1 MHSSKRRGGFKR
13 GGPRIAMRLIRRIAA
28 SAGGGWSGAAAALIA
43 VALVALSVVAAL
55 APSTAQALADIPAS
69 FNQNVTVTRRD
80 IGASNRSPI
89 SNWYLSDGTWVVCG
103 EPFHG
108 TPDTGDVYG
117 PAVPV
122 SQFTY
127 DDTHDSGPVASAPW
141 VTGSSSFD
149 PHAMAY
155 AAAHAPTSALG
166 QATYGFSGRS
176 DQLVAAWEVTKHL
189 LMGASVEG
197 ESLMYNGGTY
207 TNIYRSTNDGS
218 TTGRVA
224 NAAEL
229 AKIQR
234 LVADARAHAGQSGW
248 WNDALWLRRNL
259 TDGSA
264 QNIFVII
271 PVKPDVRVTFTK
283 VSADAEFTAGN
294 DEYAYTGATYD
305 IYDASTDQKIATI
318 TTDESGQASYQLQ
331 QDKRYYAVE
340 TKAPQGF
347 KLNTERHYFT
357 TGSNNSSEELADS
370 PGAVRLT
377 IQKKDSATLD
387 AAQPGA
393 TLEGAEYRLTDANG
407 RVQTA
412 VTNEDGLLVFQD
424 IPFGTCTVVETK
436 APTGYKLDSTVHTY
450 TVSSEHMTASGI
462 VELEPEDDF
471 KESVIAFDIEV
482 AKFKGTD
489 ESWDE
494 GDGHEEPAAGV
505 RFEIVSNTTGKAVG
519 SITTGED
526 GFAETDGLWFGE
538 GERPEGV
545 SGALPYDA
553 AGYTV
558 REVDDTVPDGF
569 DKVGDWTISAEQMVD
584 GAKLRYILND
594 QAISTRIQIVKLDAE
609 TGQAVPL
616 AGFTFQVL
624 DANGDPVSM
633 TDSYPNPVELTEFTT
648 DESGCVTLPETLE
661 PGEYSVHEVAAAA
674 PYLTGGEDV
683 ALTVSGDHEDAAPT
697 AVIAYSDAQA
707 KGRATVAKLCSA
719 PDGSDEGHVHDEGCA
734 GELAGAEFDVV
745 AMEDVVSPDGTV
757 RATEGEV
764 VDHVATGEDGSATT
778 DELYLGDG
786 SATYAF
792 IETKAPKGHVLDAT
806 PHEFTLSYADDDT
819 ALVEVEVEAA
829 DAYTEVTIDKDIMGT
844 GHPLAGAAFQA
855 WEAGQE
861 IDAEPDDG
869 MAAAAV
875 RTEGEGAATLTEAV
889 DNASIE
895 ADVPEGYRLTVSRDG
910 YSADIEGSIAV
921 GPGAYEIALTDAEGE
936 AIDLEG
942 ESKLGVEA
950 GEAVKVSWSEP
961 FLFFGGLDISRG
973 RIERESYELRLDE
986 GSGALIATDV
996 PAGAYEL
1003 EIGGEG
1009 AGRVELTAGKTFF
1022 GSYADGDLSIE
1033 SHLLKPG
1040 EEHIEIVTGDDGTA
1054 AIRHLSPGSYRLEET
1069 DAPGGFLVDGG
1080 VRYFSVADDG
1090 LTEGL
1095 ESFPLEVEDDYTKI
1109 DLSKRDITNE
1119 DEVTGAKLAVICPDG
1134 GVVESWTSD
1143 GTDHRID
1150 ALEPGSYKLV
1160 ELMAPHGYDEA
1171 TAVDF
1176 TVEPTGEVQRVVMYD
1191 EPITVEG
1198 SIDKRQEVADP
1209 THPHT
1214 DADTGAARAEVS
1226 ASDDGS
1232 YDYSVDFRN
1241 ESSTWVDEFT
1251 VTDEISAASD
1261 GLAELTGIV
1270 TPVASEDYDGLLN
1283 VWCRTNTTPADYI
1296 DPSGANATRS
1306 DGHANPW
1313 LDHETTEEALG
1324 DDSRAIDYTG
1334 WRLWAQDVSATEATE
1349 LSVADLGLEEGERVI
1364 AVRLEYGRVEE
1375 GFSSR
1380 TDEWGRDDLKHER
1393 DDVDNVAP
1401 AHEGDELEGAE
1412 RAPLVLH
1419 MRVTDRYRASTEL
1432 VNSARV
1438 DLYRNG
1444 GNTTEDEDLEDH
1456 DSDRVEQASVETPS
1470 QDDAPPADS
1479 PGLTPLARTGA
1490 VSAAGVFA
1498 AIALAAGTGWWI
1510 LRHRDA
1516 ADQR

>member
-13 GGPRIAMRLIRRIAA
+13 GGPRIAMQLIRRIAT
-28 SAGGGWSGAAAALIA
+28 SAGGGWSGVAAALIA

-55 APSTAQALADIPAS
+55 APSTAQALADIPSS

-155 AAAHAPTSALG
+155 AAAYAPTSALG

-248 WNDALWLRRNL
+248 WDDALWLRRNL

-271 PVKPDVRVTFTK
+271 PVKPDVRITFTK

-294 DEYAYTGATYD
+294 DEYAYVGATYD
-305 IYDASTDQKIATI
+305 IYDASTGQKIASI
-318 TTDESGQASYQLQ
+318 TTDESGHASYQLQ

-357 TGSNNSSEELADS
+357 TGSSDSGEELADS

-377 IQKKDSATLD
+377 IQKRDSATLD

-407 RVQTA
+407 RVQIA
-412 VTNEDGLLVFQD
+412 VTNEDGLVVFQD

-450 TVSSEHMTASGI
+450 TVSSEQMTASGI

-482 AKFKGTD
+482 AKFKGAD

-494 GDGHEEPAAGV
+494 GDGHEAPAAGV

-569 DKVGDWTISAEQMVD
+569 DKVGDWTISAEQMAD

-594 QAISTRIQIVKLDAE
+594 QAISTRIQIVKQDAE

-616 AGFTFQVL
+616 AGFTFQIL
-624 DANGDPVSM
+624 DAKGDPVSM

-661 PGEYSVHEVAAAA
+661 PGEYSVHEVAAAP

-683 ALTVSGDHEDAAPT
+683 ALTVSGDHED
-697 AVIAYSDAQA
+697 
-707 KGRATVAKLCSA
+707 
-719 PDGSDEGHVHDEGCA
+719 
-734 GELAGAEFDVV
+734 
-745 AMEDVVSPDGTV
+745 VVSSDGTV
-757 RATEGEV
+757 RAKAGDV
-764 VDHVATGEDGSATT
+764 VDHVTTGEDGTATT

-792 IETKAPKGHVLDAT
+792 IETKAPEGHVLDAT
-806 PHEFTLSYADDDT
+806 PHEFTLSYADDRT
-819 ALVEVEVEAA
+819 ALVEVEVEVA

-844 GHPLAGAAFQA
+844 GHPLAGATFQA

-861 IDAEPDDG
+861 IDVEPDDG

-875 RTEGEGAATLTEAV
+875 RAEGESAATLTKAV
-889 DNASIE
+889 DNATIE
-895 ADVPEGYRLTVSRDG
+895 ADVPEGCRLTVSRDD
-910 YSADIEGSIAV
+910 YSADVEGSIAV
-921 GPGAYEIALTDAEGE
+921 DPGAYEIALTDADGE
-936 AIDLEG
+936 AIDMGG
-942 ESKLGVEA
+942 ESKLEVEA

-961 FLFFGGLDISRG
+961 FLIFGGLDISRG

-986 GSGALIATDV
+986 GTGALIATDV
-996 PAGAYEL
+996 PAGAYKL
-1003 EIGGEG
+1003 EVDGKG

-1022 GSYADGDLSIE
+1022 GSYANGKLTIE

-1040 EEHIEIVTGDDGTA
+1040 ESHIEVVTDDDGTA
-1054 AIRHLSPGSYRLEET
+1054 AIRHLPPGSYRLEET
-1069 DAPGGFLVDGG
+1069 DAPDGFLVDEG
-1080 VRYFSVADDG
+1080 VRYFTVVDDG

-1095 ESFPLEVEDDYTKI
+1095 ESFPLEIEDDYTKI

-1134 GVVESWTSD
+1134 GVAESWTSD

-1150 ALEPGSYKLV
+1150 ALEPGDYKLV

-1191 EPITVEG
+1191 EPIAVKG

-1214 DADTGAARAEVS
+1214 DADTNAARAEVS
-1226 ASDDGS
+1226 ESDDGT

-1270 TPVASEDYDGLLN
+1270 TPVAGEDYDGLLN
-1283 VWCRTNTTPADYI
+1283 VWYRTNTTPADYI

-1334 WRLWAQDVSATEATE
+1334 WRLWAQNVRATEATE
-1349 LSVADLGLEEGERVI
+1349 LSVADLDLEEGERVI

-1380 TDEWGRDDLKHER
+1380 TGEWERDDLKHER

-1419 MRVTDRYRASTEL
+1419 LRVTDRYRDETEL

-1456 DSDRVEQASVETPS
+1456 DSDRVEQAPVEAPS
-1470 QDDAPPADS
+1470 QDDTPPDDS
-1479 PGLTPLARTGA
+1479 PGPTPLARTGA

-1498 AIALAAGTGWWI
+1498 AIALAAETGWWI
-1510 LRHRDA
+1510 LRHRNA
-1516 ADQR
+1516 AGQR